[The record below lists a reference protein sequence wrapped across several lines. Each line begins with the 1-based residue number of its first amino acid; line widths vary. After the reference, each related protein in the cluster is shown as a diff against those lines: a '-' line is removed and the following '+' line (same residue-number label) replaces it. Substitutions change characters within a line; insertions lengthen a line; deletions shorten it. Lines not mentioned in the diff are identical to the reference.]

1 MLILKIMKV
10 FTQIV
15 VQKGK
20 NSAYRFIEAIL
31 REYEYCKKVMKKHF
45 NKDLITT
52 EKEEQFKSSNMCC
65 ICEKL
70 IKDDDETVRDHCH
83 ITGKF
88 RGTAH

>member
-1 MLILKIMKV
+1 
-10 FTQIV
+10 
-15 VQKGK
+15 
-20 NSAYRFIEAIL
+20 
-31 REYEYCKKVMKKHF
+31 MKKHF
-45 NKDLITT
+45 NKDLIMT

-88 RGTAH
+88 RGTAQ